1 MAHFD
6 IDRATNEDEIKEALN
21 NYLRPD
27 LISIIKVEKVDDDF
41 HARFSAKLRHYEYK
55 IVNRRQPL
63 TLEKDL
69 FWRVGR
75 PLKEEDMQKGANY
88 LIGTHDFTTF
98 RSINCQSK
106 SPLKSLDSIKIKRK
120 KDKIFLF
127 FSAKSYLHNQL
138 RSIVGS
144 LKLVGEGKWHPDK
157 INQILNSKERKEC
170 GPIAPPEGLYFK
182 SVDY

>member
-1 MAHFD
+1 MEG
-6 IDRATNEDEIKEALN
+6 RKTSKGRG
-21 NYLRPD
+21 Y
-27 LISIIKVEKVDDDF
+27 
-41 HARFSAKLRHYEYK
+41 AKR
-55 IVNRRQPL
+55 
-63 TLEKDL
+63 
-69 FWRVGR
+69 
-75 PLKEEDMQKGANY
+75 ANY